1 MYTAVLRHL
10 DSGSVSTTDK
20 QRAFGYDERYMT
32 TRAATPMTS
41 TQRWTLIAAV
51 LGSAMAFLDGTVVNV
66 ALPALQR
73 DFRASVAD
81 VSWVVNGYALMLAAL
96 ILTGGALGDLYGRKR
111 VFGTGVLVF
120 AAASLLCG
128 LAGTLPVLV
137 FARLLQGL
145 GGALLIPGSL
155 AMLGAAFPP
164 ESRGRAVGLWS
175 SATSV
180 VTVLGPVA
188 GGLLVDTLSW
198 RPVFLINLPLA
209 AAVLWFLRKVPE
221 SSAYLAEGVPGSVA
235 ERPRL
240 DVPGLLLVT
249 AGLGALSAGLLDA
262 GNMGAG
268 NSGTGGGGGGRGA
281 SLLLTLAG
289 VALLAAFIWWE
300 SRAAAPM
307 LPLKLFRSAAFSGTN
322 LLTFL
327 LYGAL
332 GAALFF
338 LTLNLI
344 SVQGYTAAQAGASL
358 LPLSLLLA
366 GLSGVFGGLA
376 DRFGPRLFLTLGPIL
391 AGAGFWLLG
400 RLGLGGSYVTAL
412 LPAVLTLSLGM
423 AITVAPLTS
432 TVLGSVGE
440 GQSGTASG
448 VNNAVS
454 RAAGLL
460 AVALFTLLMLGR
472 FGMSLQSGLARTDLP
487 AAAQTQMLAERSKLA
502 QVPPPNGL
510 SAPQVQQARQAVRQA
525 FADGFSLVC
534 SLAGLMA
541 LLAGVVGHFSLS
553 RSKSSAFKA
562 VD

>member
-1 MYTAVLRHL
+1 MTARI
-10 DSGSVSTTDK
+10 TP
-20 QRAFGYDERYMT
+20 
-32 TRAATPMTS
+32 PMTS
-41 TQRWTLIAAV
+41 AQRWTLVATV

-73 DFRASVAD
+73 DFRAGVAD

-111 VFGTGVLVF
+111 VFGTGVAVF
-120 AAASLLCG
+120 AVGSGLCG
-128 LAGTLPVLV
+128 LAGTLSLLV

-155 AMLGAAFPP
+155 AMIGAVFPP

-209 AAVLWFLRKVPE
+209 AAVLWVLRKVPE
-221 SSAYLAEGVPGSVA
+221 SSAYEAADTAGSGRNAGSVS

-249 AGLGALSAGLLDA
+249 AGLGALSAGLL
-262 GNMGAG
+262 GAG
-268 NSGTGGGGGGRGA
+268 GAHGFRGT

-289 VALLAAFIWWE
+289 AALLAAFIWWE
-300 SRAAAPM
+300 SRTPAPM
-307 LPLKLFRSAAFSGTN
+307 LPLALFRSAAFSGTN

-332 GAALFF
+332 AAALFF
-338 LTLNLI
+338 LPLDLI
-344 SVQGYTAAQAGASL
+344 SVQGYSAAQAGASL

-366 GLSGVFGGLA
+366 ALSGTFGGLA
-376 DRFGPRLFLTLGPIL
+376 DRFGPRLFLTVGPML
-391 AGAGFWLLG
+391 AGVGFWLLG
-400 RLGLGGSYVTAL
+400 QIGVGGSYVSVL

-423 AITVAPLTS
+423 ALTVAPLTS
-432 TVLGSVGE
+432 TVLGSVGK

-472 FGMSLQSGLARTDLP
+472 FGTALHSGLARTDLP
-487 AAAQTQMLAERSKLA
+487 AAAQTQMMAQRSKLA
-502 QVPPPNGL
+502 QVQPPAGL
-510 SAPQVQQARQAVRQA
+510 NVRQFRQARQSVRLA
-525 FADGFSLVC
+525 FADGFSLLC

-541 LLAGVVGHFSLS
+541 LLAGVVGFFSLS
-553 RSKSSAFKA
+553 GWTRPSGK

>member
-1 MYTAVLRHL
+1 
-10 DSGSVSTTDK
+10 
-20 QRAFGYDERYMT
+20 MT
-32 TRAATPMTS
+32 Y
-41 TQRWTLIAAV
+41 TQRWTLTAAV

-73 DFRASVAD
+73 GFHASVAD

-111 VFGTGVLVF
+111 VFGAGVLVF

-128 LAGTLPVLV
+128 LAGTLPLLV

-155 AMLGAAFPP
+155 AMLGAVFPP

-209 AAVLWFLRKVPE
+209 AAVLWFLRQVPE
-221 SSAYLAEGVPGSVA
+221 SSAYQKGGVPGSVTA
-235 ERPRL
+235 KPRL
-240 DVPGLLLVT
+240 DVPHLDMPGLLLVT
-249 AGLGALSAGLLDA
+249 AGLGALSAGLLSA
-262 GNMGAG
+262 GNG
-268 NSGTGGGGGGRGA
+268 SGFQSM
-281 SLLLTLAG
+281 SLLLTVAG
-289 VALLAAFIWWE
+289 MALLATFIWWE
-300 SRAAAPM
+300 NRAAAPM
-307 LPLKLFRSAAFSGTN
+307 LPLKLFRSPAFSGTN

-338 LTLNLI
+338 LPLDLI

-376 DRFGPRLFLTLGPIL
+376 DRFGPRLFLTLGPML
-391 AGAGFWLLG
+391 AGTGFWLLG
-400 RLGLGGSYVTAL
+400 RIGVDRLGVGGSYVGTL
-412 LPAVLTLSLGM
+412 LTAVLTLSLGM
-423 AITVAPLTS
+423 ALTVAPLTS

-440 GQSGTASG
+440 NQSGTASG

-460 AVALFTLLMLGR
+460 AVALFTLLMLGK
-472 FGMSLQSGLARTDLP
+472 FGASLQSGLARTDLP
-487 AAAQTQMLAERSKLA
+487 VAARSQMMAQRSKLA
-502 QVPPPNGL
+502 QVPPPPGL
-510 SAPQVQQARQAVRQA
+510 SVSQSGQARQAVRRA

-541 LLAGVVGHFSLS
+541 LLAGVVGFFSLS
-553 RSKSSAFKA
+553 GWKRSAAKSA
-562 VD
+562 D